1 MLKCRLTLLSTNH
14 EVIPLRTDE
23 VEGYC
28 YAEPTEGKR
37 FAMQGPALDPSKD
50 FRAVT
55 TSKVVG
61 RTVWQDEKE
70 IEFATQNSTYRWERL
85 EEE

>member
-1 MLKCRLTLLSTNH
+1 
-14 EVIPLRTDE
+14 
-23 VEGYC
+23 
-28 YAEPTEGKR
+28 
-37 FAMQGPALDPSKD
+37 MQGPALDPSKG

-61 RTVWQDEKE
+61 RTVWQDDKE
-70 IEFATQNSTYRWERL
+70 IEFATLNSTYRWERL